1 METPQLRQA
10 LAIVFCDI
18 AGTTAMI
25 AQEGDLV
32 ISAVLR
38 DFYEHSGRL
47 SREHHCASMKF
58 IGDGFLAAFENAA
71 DVVPLV
77 RSIQDRFR
85 TVPALDGRGL
95 AFRVSLHFGD
105 VLCIETSYGKDMLG
119 DEINLAAHLNNH
131 AQPGQ
136 IVITQAA
143 FERLPA
149 DQQALA
155 GPDETVH
162 VRAGRASPSRD
173 RHRHRRG
180 PNRTRRS
187 PRRMSS
193 EVVIHRIPLLV
204 P

>member
-1 METPQLRQA
+1 METPKLRQA

-18 AGTTAMI
+18 AGTTAII

-47 SREHHCASMKF
+47 SREHHCSLIKF
-58 IGDGFLAAFENAA
+58 IGDGFIAAFENTAE
-71 DVVPLV
+71 VVPLV
-77 RSIQDRFR
+77 RSIQDLFR
-85 TVPALDGRGL
+85 SVPALSSRGL
-95 AFRVSLHFGD
+95 AFRFSLHFGD

-119 DEINLAAHLNNH
+119 DEINLAAHLNDQ
-131 AQPGQ
+131 ARPGQ

-155 GPDETVH
+155 SPGETVH
-162 VRAGRASPSRD
+162 VRSGRVSPSRD
-173 RHRHRRG
+173 RHRHRHG

-187 PRRMSS
+187 PRRTSS